1 MYTEYTVR
9 RKMFREGE
17 IISLLEKLAENLEHI
32 QTDVSVLK
40 NLQKSTDSTISAIAR
55 ELLDEAEL
63 ETVPPEGE
71 VWEPLPMETFG
82 KKYMV
87 SNMGRVKVVKGK
99 FPGKIL
105 NTFASQGS
113 KSASQGSKRLR
124 VALGYRQNRTTRFV
138 DWLVAKAF
146 VPPYKGTSIAHLD
159 GNINNNRADNLKW
172 QW

>member
-1 MYTEYTVR
+1 MR

-32 QTDVSVLK
+32 QADVSVLK

-55 ELLDEAEL
+55 ELLDEP
-63 ETVPPEGE
+63 ETAPQEGE
-71 VWEPLPMETFG
+71 VWEPLPMEMFE

-87 SNMGRVKVVKGK
+87 SNMGRVKIVRGK
-99 FPGKIL
+99 YPGKIL
-105 NTFASQGS
+105 TPFTRYGS
-113 KSASQGSKRLR
+113 KSASQGKERLR
-124 VALGYRQNRTTRFV
+124 VALSYRQNKTTRFV

-146 VPPYKGTSIAHLD
+146 VSPYKGTSIVHLD

>member
-1 MYTEYTVR
+1 
-9 RKMFREGE
+9 MFREGE
-17 IISLLEKLAENLEHI
+17 IISVLEKLAENLQHI
-32 QTDVSVLK
+32 QADVSVLK

-55 ELLDEAEL
+55 ELLDEAEI

-71 VWEPLPMETFG
+71 VWEPLPMEMFG

-87 SNMGRVKVVKGK
+87 SNMGRVKIVKGR

-105 NTFASQGS
+105 TAFATH
-113 KSASQGSKRLR
+113 GSKRLR
-124 VALGYRQNRTTRFV
+124 VALGYRQNKTTRFV

-146 VPPYKGTSIAHLD
+146 VPPYKGTSIVHLD

>member
-1 MYTEYTVR
+1 
-9 RKMFREGE
+9 MFRDGE

-32 QTDVSVLK
+32 HTDVSVLK

-55 ELLDEAEL
+55 ELLDEEEL
-63 ETVPPEGE
+63 ETVPLEDE
-71 VWEPLPMETFG
+71 VWEPLPMEMFE

-87 SNMGRVKVVKGK
+87 SNMGRVKIVKGK
-99 FPGKIL
+99 FPGKTL
-105 NTFASQGS
+105 TAFA
-113 KSASQGSKRLR
+113 AHGSKRLR
-124 VALGYRQNRTTRFV
+124 VALGYRQNKTTRFV

-146 VPPYKGTSIAHLD
+146 VSPYKGTSIVHLD

>member
-1 MYTEYTVR
+1 
-9 RKMFREGE
+9 MFREGE

-32 QTDVSVLK
+32 QADVSVLK

-55 ELLDEAEL
+55 ELLDEAEI
-63 ETVPPEGE
+63 VPPEGE
-71 VWEPLPMETFG
+71 VWEPLPMEMFE

-87 SNMGRVKVVKGK
+87 SNMGRVKIVKGK

-105 NTFASQGS
+105 TPFTDLGS
-113 KSASQGSKRLR
+113 KSASQCTKRLR
-124 VALGYRQNRTTRFV
+124 VALRSRQKNTTRFV

-146 VPPYKGTSIAHLD
+146 VPPYKGTSIVHLD

>member
-1 MYTEYTVR
+1 
-9 RKMFREGE
+9 MFREGE

-32 QTDVSVLK
+32 QADVSVLK

-55 ELLDEAEL
+55 ELLDEP
-63 ETVPPEGE
+63 ETAPQEGE
-71 VWEPLPMETFG
+71 VWEPLPMEMFE

-87 SNMGRVKVVKGK
+87 SNMGRVKVVMGK
-99 FPGKIL
+99 YPGKIL
-105 NTFASQGS
+105 TTFTERGS
-113 KSASQGSKRLR
+113 KSASQCPKRLR
-124 VALGYRQNRTTRFV
+124 VALGNRQKKTTRFV

-146 VPPYKGTSIAHLD
+146 VPPYKGTSIVHLD